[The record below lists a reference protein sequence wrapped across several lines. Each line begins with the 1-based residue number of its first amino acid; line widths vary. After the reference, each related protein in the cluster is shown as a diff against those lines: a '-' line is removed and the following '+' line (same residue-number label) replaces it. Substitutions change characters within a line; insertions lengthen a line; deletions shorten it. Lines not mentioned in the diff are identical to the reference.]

1 MSSFFE
7 RRELGRSFTLLG
19 RECSCHF
26 LLSSRSSGKSG
37 CREMPV
43 SGTNYK
49 TRDMSRD
56 GQLRAKGA
64 LREDRMVRNE
74 SVEREGRVMFI
85 MRLMGAV

>member
-1 MSSFFE
+1 
-7 RRELGRSFTLLG
+7 
-19 RECSCHF
+19 
-26 LLSSRSSGKSG
+26 
-37 CREMPV
+37 MPV

>member
-1 MSSFFE
+1 
-7 RRELGRSFTLLG
+7 
-19 RECSCHF
+19 
-26 LLSSRSSGKSG
+26 
-37 CREMPV
+37 MPV
-43 SGTNYK
+43 SGTNHK